1 MKVMGL
7 NLDCLLKSFLLYV
20 FTWPLKPWRILWNI
34 SFKSGFGF
42 CQEAIASQKKMKS
55 LTTPWGL
62 TLIIWHMPLKAES
75 FSSLSLIFLKLVH
88 QGLTK
93 LFKLGATSWGQ
104 TKPMRP
110 MVMAV
115 FSNKVLGVLGLFLEK
130 NRSLLGLFWEK
141 ICLVKHLKFISRAN

>member
-1 MKVMGL
+1 
-7 NLDCLLKSFLLYV
+7 
-20 FTWPLKPWRILWNI
+20 
-34 SFKSGFGF
+34 
-42 CQEAIASQKKMKS
+42 MKS

-130 NRSLLGLFWEK
+130 
-141 ICLVKHLKFISRAN
+141 ICLVKHLVFIMRAN